1 MADSGTEQTAVATP
15 EKITMKKKDKSRRS
29 KTDKGNLAV
38 EISKQR
44 EFEEQVK
51 TQDSQVGIV
60 AETSLLYCTV
70 HTTSQVGKH
79 ATFGPHL
86 LANEKPESCE

>member
-1 MADSGTEQTAVATP
+1 MRNFAQGNQWRQQSNKETHEIESMADSGTEQTAVATP

-60 AETSLLYCTV
+60 AETSLLYRT
-70 HTTSQVGKH
+70 HY
-79 ATFGPHL
+79 
-86 LANEKPESCE
+86 